1 MRCVCMREIVLT
13 ITDKITEI
21 KLDYLRSIGVNI
33 GELIEQAII
42 NYEIEKEVA

>member
-1 MRCVCMREIVLT
+1 MREIVLT
-13 ITDKITEI
+13 ITDKLTEI

-42 NYEIEKEVA
+42 NYEVKSKDVA

>member
-1 MRCVCMREIVLT
+1 MREVIVT
-13 ITDKITEI
+13 ITDKNTEI
-21 KLDYLRSIGVNI
+21 KLDYLRYIGVNI